1 MALGLIALAG
11 LSHALGLRSPE
22 ARVPELR
29 GEERA
34 IETVLEV

>member
-1 MALGLIALAG
+1 